1 MNKSTGKFYITTPIY
16 YVNDKPH
23 IGHAYT
29 TIAADV
35 VARYYRN
42 KGYDTFFLTGT
53 DEHGA
58 KIAQAAEKA
67 GKSPQAFADEISALF
82 SFAWD
87 QLGVAPDDFIRTTEK
102 RHEDAVVIFLNKLKE
117 SGKVY
122 EGDYE
127 GLYCVGHEAF
137 LTEKDLVD
145 GLCPDHKT
153 KPELIKEKNWFFKL
167 SEYAA
172 ELKSKI
178 ESNEFVIQP
187 DAKRNEV
194 LSFIEQGLEDI
205 AISRPNVS
213 WGIPLPWD
221 PEQTVYV
228 WVEALFNYCSA
239 IGYGSDG
246 EKFKRYWPADVQF
259 MAKDIIKF
267 HCIIW
272 PALLSAVNEK
282 WPQQV
287 FAHGFFTI
295 DGQKMSKSIGN
306 VINPTDWAAKYGS
319 DVVRY
324 FLLREV
330 PFGQDGDVSEEK
342 LRARY
347 DGDLANGLGN
357 LVSRVTNLVEKYLDG
372 KYESQKNFFLSSSAW
387 PKEVDDLIAQY
398 RFHEALQKIWEQVFA
413 ANKFVDEKKLWEVAK
428 TDVKELS
435 DACHHLII
443 QIDLIAQKLAPFMP
457 ETSKKIID
465 HLSQEKVTKIEPLFP
480 RIEA

>member
-1 MNKSTGKFYITTPIY
+1 
-16 YVNDKPH
+16 
-23 IGHAYT
+23 
-29 TIAADV
+29 
-35 VARYYRN
+35 
-42 KGYDTFFLTGT
+42 
-53 DEHGA
+53 
-58 KIAQAAEKA
+58 
-67 GKSPQAFADEISALF
+67 
-82 SFAWD
+82 
-87 QLGVAPDDFIRTTEK
+87 
-102 RHEDAVVIFLNKLKE
+102 
-117 SGKVY
+117 
-122 EGDYE
+122 
-127 GLYCVGHEAF
+127 
-137 LTEKDLVD
+137 
-145 GLCPDHKT
+145 
-153 KPELIKEKNWFFKL
+153 
-167 SEYAA
+167 
-172 ELKSKI
+172 
-178 ESNEFVIQP
+178 
-187 DAKRNEV
+187 
-194 LSFIEQGLEDI
+194 
-205 AISRPNVS
+205 
-213 WGIPLPWD
+213 
-221 PEQTVYV
+221 
-228 WVEALFNYCSA
+228 
-239 IGYGSDG
+239 
-246 EKFKRYWPADVQF
+246 
-259 MAKDIIKF
+259 
-267 HCIIW
+267 
-272 PALLSAVNEK
+272 
-282 WPQQV
+282 
-287 FAHGFFTI
+287 
-295 DGQKMSKSIGN
+295 MSKSIGN